1 MIHSMDPTITILG
14 TGPMGTAIGKALLQ
28 KGITLTAWNR
38 TAHKVEPLVKHGAK
52 QAKSVHA
59 AVRSSDV
66 IIVSLANYE
75 SAQQHLEAF
84 EPSSLRGKVIINLS
98 SGSPEDVEKMA
109 KIIKKLDGAYLDGII
124 LATPDIIG
132 AEHAALFI
140 SGDRQNF
147 ETYKN
152 ILEQL
157 GKTTFLGEEISLAV
171 IYNAAFLTFMYS
183 SIHGYLHAAALANTV
198 GVKPSVFAEL
208 GVDWFMPMIAELLK
222 GASVSMDTDVY
233 SKEGA
238 SISSSIMGIDHI
250 ATASRGQGLN
260 DIIPV
265 QLQEFAAHGIKQGYG
280 EYSYEALYEV
290 IRKKS
295 WGGNKNILSNE

>member
-1 MIHSMDPTITILG
+1 MTHLANTTITILG
-14 TGPMGTAIGKALLQ
+14 TGPMGTAIGMTLLQ
-28 KGITLTAWNR
+28 KGAALTAWNR
-38 TAHKVEPLVKHGAK
+38 TAHKVEKLVKHGAK
-52 QAKSVHA
+52 QAESFHA
-59 AVRSSDV
+59 AIHDGNV
-66 IIVSLANYE
+66 IIISLANYE
-75 SAQQHLEAF
+75 GAQEHFESFEA
-84 EPSSLRGKVIINLS
+84 SSLSGKIIINLS
-98 SGSPEDVEKMA
+98 SGSPEDVKKMV
-109 KIIKKLDGAYLDGII
+109 KIVNKLGGTYLDGII

-132 AEHAALFI
+132 TEHAALFV

-222 GASVSMDTDVY
+222 GASVGMDASEY

-250 ATASRGQGLN
+250 TAASRMQGLS
-260 DIIPV
+260 DTIPR
-265 QLQEFAAHGIKQGYG
+265 QLHDFASLGMEQGYG
-280 EYSYEALYEV
+280 EYGYEALYEV

-295 WGGNKNILSNE
+295 LGNNKNTL